1 MSLDTACEK
10 PMTAAMSDIRPAWDW
25 FVGAGEQFDILD
37 RGNEPVLDLLA
48 L

>member
-1 MSLDTACEK
+1 MQA
-10 PMTAAMSDIRPAWDW
+10 PIPGIRPAWAW
-25 FVGAGEQFDILD
+25 FVGAGQQFDILD